1 MCDQWPSCVWLFCQP
16 HRLWP
21 SWLLCLWIS
30 PGKNTGGGC
39 HFLFQGTFLTQGLN
53 PCLLH
58 LLHWQEDFFLP
69 LGKPICVYI
78 YIYIYIYICMHN
90 FKVIFTYTYCKYI
103 QYTILQIGFFWEIFT
118 IILYFSDST
127 YKWYHTVFIFSVW
140 FISLSILPTK
150 SIHVAADGKIS
161 LFNAWVIFHYM
172 CTYAISSLSVQV
184 FLGI

>member
-1 MCDQWPSCVWLFCQP
+1 MWSVAK
-16 HRLWP
+16 
-21 SWLLCLWIS
+21 LCLTLLPTPQTVALLTPLSVDFSRQEYWRGLPLLIPGDLPDSGIEPMSLAS
-30 PGKNTGGGC
+30 PALTGR
-39 HFLFQGTFLTQGLN
+39 
-53 PCLLH
+53 
-58 LLHWQEDFFLP
+58 FFLP
-69 LGKPICVYI
+69 LGKPICVYK
-78 YIYIYIYICMHN
+78 YINIYIYICMHN